1 VTREARERHRDLE
14 WRRARDQLFYDE
26 RRELAR
32 LDRAA
37 EDEADAERLRLRGD
51 DD

>member
-1 VTREARERHRDLE
+1 MRERYRDLE
-14 WRRARDQLFYDE
+14 WRLARDILYWDE

-51 DD
+51 DDL